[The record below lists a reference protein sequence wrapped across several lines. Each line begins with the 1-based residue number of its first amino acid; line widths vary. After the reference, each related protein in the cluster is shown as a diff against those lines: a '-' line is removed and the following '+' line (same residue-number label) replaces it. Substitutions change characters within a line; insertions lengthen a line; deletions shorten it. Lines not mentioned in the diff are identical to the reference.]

1 MLTTSGAERKAC
13 IWLKMRQ
20 FKPYWPRYKG
30 TVKLNRHR
38 RDTRWRSVIAG
49 YVFVPLPEEGELNW
63 QLAERTPGIRA
74 IARPDNTH
82 IILNSSDI
90 NEHQVDVQAPAPVQV
105 LGQQLPAEQQADRAA
120 GARDGAEDTERLAP
134 ILGASERGG
143 QQRQRGRGQQR
154 AEGALAGRAA
164 TSTPKLPPRTADAPA
179 KPASP
184 AMNVA
189 LRPIMSVR
197 TRPPSSSRLPKASA

>member
-1 MLTTSGAERKAC
+1 MHGGVAALKDEQFDIGALAAMLADSCRWAALLTTSGAERKAC

-90 NEHQVDVQAPAPVQV
+90 NDIRRIEAALNASVIAADKGIPFKVGERVRFEIGGRELTGKIIHIDTRRQITVETQIFGRCARTA
-105 LGQQLPAEQQADRAA
+105 LTADRIEA
-120 GARDGAEDTERLAP
+120 
-134 ILGASERGG
+134 
-143 QQRQRGRGQQR
+143 
-154 AEGALAGRAA
+154 
-164 TSTPKLPPRTADAPA
+164 
-179 KPASP
+179 
-184 AMNVA
+184 V
-189 LRPIMSVR
+189 
-197 TRPPSSSRLPKASA
+197 